1 MILYFKYEEGKSTE
15 IFNDAFY
22 VKEKTGEQPAA
33 EPTAWALYPTEATA
47 GGTYQPVEGVTGA
60 TGQYRIINW
69 PVDHFSVTV
78 RKYGYTANE
87 QTLGM
92 TSEQLDEY
100 FLTTR
105 GRAPLE
111 VTMKLQRYANGAWRD
126 YAYPSYS
133 GPTATFTTTDG
144 YFAFPRGLGIG
155 RYRIIEIG
163 PDSGYENIFDGTSL
177 AGDDYYNAKAYYF
190 QVTHE
195 NVQIT
200 MYNPQKRSLAL
211 RKTGTDGA
219 ELAGVTF
226 TLAGQG
232 ETLTA
237 VTKQDGAAAFLA
249 SAPGSTGWQKPRP
262 HQATP
267 KHTSIPTFSPPMAPG
282 TSTQAIAWLILRR
295 RASSWDLRPS

>member
-1 MILYFKYEEGKSTE
+1 MSLTGEADLTAWASSKAFNFQALQDTYGKHNREGVPKDILWTDDAGNGYARALLVEVGAPAGYDSPTSGYGMILYFKYEEGKSTE

-22 VKEKTGEQPAA
+22 VKRRQGSSRSGADGMG
-33 EPTAWALYPTEATA
+33 ALSDGGNGRRHVSARRGRNRGHGPVPHHQLA
-47 GGTYQPVEGVTGA
+47 GGSLFRYGA
-60 TGQYRIINW
+60 
-69 PVDHFSVTV
+69 
-78 RKYGYTANE
+78 KYGYTANE

-177 AGDDYYNAKAYYF
+177 AGDDYYNAKRHYF
-190 QVTHE
+190 QMTHE

-211 RKTGTDGA
+211 RKTGTDRRGIGRGDVHA
-219 ELAGVTF
+219 L
-226 TLAGQG
+226 
-232 ETLTA
+232 
-237 VTKQDGAAAFLA
+237 
-249 SAPGSTGWQKPRP
+249 PGRG
-262 HQATP
+262 
-267 KHTSIPTFSPPMAPG
+267 
-282 TSTQAIAWLILRR
+282 RR
-295 RASSWDLRPS
+295 